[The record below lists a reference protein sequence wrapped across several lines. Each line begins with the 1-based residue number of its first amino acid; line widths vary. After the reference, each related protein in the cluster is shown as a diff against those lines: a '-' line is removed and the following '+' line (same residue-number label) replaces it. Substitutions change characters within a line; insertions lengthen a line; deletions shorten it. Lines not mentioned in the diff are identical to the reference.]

1 MRWRF
6 LGSLLIVLATG
17 WLLAGAAA
25 TTFASTGSLTYPA
38 SFAGASWIEA
48 PGGAQ
53 AAYFRLSLN
62 LPATPDLATLWVDA
76 NQQYQVYADGTYIA
90 HSQSAVGPGS
100 SRAADPVDLSW
111 KLHKGMNGIGIKVVN
126 GDGAPAALFGQLT
139 LAFGDKQVTYNTA
152 PTTWLAA
159 PGPQQV
165 SYPGI
170 GTKDASFSSAAFDPS
185 QWSYSTRAT
194 SLQPTARSLM
204 PTEVVAGPL
213 TGKVIS
219 AGASHDMRASSV
231 IQVPGGARDAWLRI
245 IAADAYTLS
254 VDGHIVTDEPG
265 AYFVA
270 SPGTQRR
277 PQAAVNIY
285 DIRPYLQAGR
295 NSVLLHVY
303 GSGSAAIY
311 LDGIVD
317 TGTGP
322 VHIATGPGWQA
333 AASTSQSAGQAAAGS
348 AVILGPVSRIWPNG
362 VRRTGVTPDLALK
375 ASTATTGQT
384 NTLTVP
390 LPSVPTAMSLDYTI
404 IGMALILGLWLG
416 AGIVT
421 VRFAR
426 RALGRALLF
435 DAAGHLPALAA
446 AAAVAT
452 LARLSNWTP
461 PWPYTP
467 VVFWLLVAIFA
478 AGKLSTIGG
487 SVTVFRQL
495 PQRLAWLPLRRL
507 PQRPAWLPRAWP
519 GIRVSGTVAH
529 VTARRSAELG
539 AQISAQLG
547 AQIAA
552 PIRLLF
558 PPSPAV
564 SPAAAQVGALAVGL
578 DTGLTWRPAQRA
590 WLRHLG
596 RLPTGLRGFASRV
609 ISGLTWANGSVIL
622 VALATTG
629 QLIYRLGYEPYSGDE
644 TVSLLAAQS
653 IRAHLLPRFPSGL
666 LYLKGELYEYPLAVF
681 TAIFGNNPIPLR
693 LITVLTY
700 GATVLAFGLLLL
712 PIVLRGRHRL
722 AQVMLT
728 LLFATAPIELQEA
741 QLVRMYQQEQLF
753 AIMFV
758 AFFLLALR
766 ASRVAA
772 GLEQQSPAP
781 SGRLWSL
788 ATRWSIPL
796 CAVTLVCMY
805 LSLEESF
812 ILLPA
817 IPVVLT
823 GGLGLRWL
831 RDQQWLRWGL
841 PAVAVIGI
849 QYCLTLVVK
858 MPVLGYDNSNKPYV
872 YYDPSNIYYYLAH
885 YLLAIPGG
893 TGGIAVGSGYGT
905 LYLITSLAVL
915 GGAVGIARRDF
926 GRLYLSAFLWLPV
939 LVLSTLFTAQ
949 AERYIVILVPML
961 FALAGLGALDILG
974 WLRAMLTAT
983 SETRERRLIAG
994 LILAATVP
1002 AFIWL
1007 AGSMPARV
1015 QDYGLTASSLA
1026 GVPYAQNQPDYTT
1039 VAAYM
1044 KSHEHPGDL
1053 FIVLG
1058 SGPQTSYYTGRP
1070 PDMVIQPHPNKFLY
1084 LTEKDG
1090 IVVEDYFG
1098 RPVILTAADLQQVIA
1113 SHHRIWLMTDQGA
1126 YFDSVP
1132 TDMTDLIRAQFTEVA
1147 QSTQTALYFKGD

>member
-48 PGGAQ
+48 PSGTQ

-90 HSQSAVGPGS
+90 HSQPPVRSGS
-100 SRAADPVDLSW
+100 STVADPVDLSW
-111 KLHKGMNGIGIKVVN
+111 KLHKGLNGIGVKVVN

-139 LAFGDKQVTYNTA
+139 LTFGDKQVTYSTA
-152 PTTWLAA
+152 PATWLAA
-159 PGPQQV
+159 PDAQQV
-165 SYPGI
+165 RYPGI
-170 GTKDASFSSAAFDPS
+170 DAKDGSFSSAAFDPS

-194 SLQPTARSLM
+194 SPQPTARSLM
-204 PTEVVAGPL
+204 PAEVVAGPL

-219 AGASHDMRASSV
+219 AGASHNMLASSV
-231 IQVPGGARDAWLRI
+231 IQVPGGARDAWLRV

-265 AYFVA
+265 AYFVT
-270 SPGTQRR
+270 SPGTQRW

-295 NSVLLHVY
+295 NTVLLHVY

-311 LDGIVD
+311 LDGVVD
-317 TGTGP
+317 AGTGP
-322 VHIATGPGWQA
+322 VRIATGPGWQA
-333 AASTSQSAGQAAAGS
+333 AASTSQPVGQAAAGP
-348 AVILGPVSRIWPNG
+348 AIMRGPVSRVWPNG
-362 VRRTGVTPDLALK
+362 VRRIGVAPDLALK
-375 ASTATTGQT
+375 ASTAATGQT
-384 NTLTVP
+384 DTLTVP
-390 LPSVPTAMSLDYTI
+390 LPSVPTAMSLDYTM
-404 IGMALILGLWLG
+404 IGLALVLGLWLG
-416 AGIVT
+416 VGIVT
-421 VRFAR
+421 TRFAQ
-426 RALGRALLF
+426 RALGPVLLF

-446 AAAVAT
+446 ATAVAT
-452 LARLSNWTP
+452 LARLPNWTP

-487 SVTVFRQL
+487 SATVFRRL
-495 PQRLAWLPLRRL
+495 PQRLAWLP
-507 PQRPAWLPRAWP
+507 RAWP
-519 GIRVSGTVAH
+519 RLRVSGAVPLI
-529 VTARRSAELG
+529 TARRST
-539 AQISAQLG
+539 QLD

-552 PIRLLF
+552 PVRVLF
-558 PPSPAV
+558 PPSLAA
-564 SPAAAQVGALAVGL
+564 SQAAAQADALAVCL
-578 DTGLTWRPAQRA
+578 DAGLTWRPAQQAR
-590 WLRHLG
+590 LRRLG
-596 RLPTGLRGFASRV
+596 QLPTGLRGFASRV
-609 ISGLTWANGSVIL
+609 ISGLTWASGGVLL
-622 VALATTG
+622 VALVTTG

-653 IRAHLLPRFPSGL
+653 IRAHLLPRFPSGM

-681 TAIFGNNPIPLR
+681 TAIFGQNPIPLR
-693 LITVLTY
+693 LLTVLTY
-700 GATVLAFGLLLL
+700 GATVLTFGLLLL

-741 QLVRMYQQEQLF
+741 QLVRMYQQEQFF
-753 AIMFV
+753 AVLFV

-788 ATRWSIPL
+788 VTRWSIPL

-817 IPVVLT
+817 IPVVLI

-831 RDQQWLRWGL
+831 RDRQWLRWGL

-858 MPVLGYDNSNKPYV
+858 MPVLGYDNSNIPYV
-872 YYDPSNIYYYLAH
+872 YYDPGNFYYYLAH

-893 TGGIAVGSGYGT
+893 TAGVAAGGGYGT

-915 GGAVGIARRDF
+915 AGAVGIARRDF

-939 LVLSTLFTAQ
+939 LVLSTLFTAY
-949 AERYIVILVPML
+949 AERYIVILLPML

-1007 AGSMPARV
+1007 AGSMPARI
-1015 QDYGLTASSLA
+1015 QDYGLTASRLA
-1026 GVPYAQNQPDYTT
+1026 GVPYAQSQPDYTT

-1044 KSHEHPGDL
+1044 KSHEQPGDL

-1058 SGPQTSYYTGRP
+1058 SGPQTSYYTSRP
-1070 PDMVIQPHPNKFLY
+1070 PDMVIQPHLNKFLF
-1084 LTEKDG
+1084 LTQKDG

-1098 RPVILTAADLQQVIA
+1098 RPIILTAADLQQVIA
-1113 SHHRIWLMTDQGA
+1113 THHRIWLMTDQGA
-1126 YFDSVP
+1126 YFGSVP
-1132 TDMTDLIRAQFTEVA
+1132 TDMTDLIRSQFTEVA
-1147 QSTQTALYFKGD
+1147 QGTQTALYFKGD